1 MSISPLLEIASS
13 YCLSPRLRTAPTV
26 AHEEHQYSMDLRVA
40 KWGPMPWCMAV
51 FLNCRRC
58 PLWVIAQTEKN
69 SLRANVFRVT
79 PESGHCSMQ
88 SACLK
93 GATTG
98 PLLVHSIT
106 LWALAT
112 SAGGTESPS
121 CLAILR
127 LMDNSNLV
135 TW

>member
-93 GATTG
+93 GANRRHALRTQAKP
-98 PLLVHSIT
+98 PLRSPICGRCLVQHPKT
-106 LWALAT
+106 VA
-112 SAGGTESPS
+112 
-121 CLAILR
+121 
-127 LMDNSNLV
+127 
-135 TW
+135 

>member
-93 GATTG
+93 GAKRRHCAPARNERG
-98 PLLVHSIT
+98 RQLRRPLNRSRRSFVEGSEIN
-106 LWALAT
+106 W
-112 SAGGTESPS
+112 
-121 CLAILR
+121 
-127 LMDNSNLV
+127 M
-135 TW
+135 